1 MTRLTLSIATALIA
15 ASAFFSPAA
24 QACISCEYVPEVLK
38 AGEKKHA
45 RKQQLYVARPAP
57 TPRKRIAKSPP
68 ARKSIE
74 VAKAPAPKKIQ
85 TVKAPA
91 PAPAQPVEAAKA
103 EPAAPEGTAQEPT
116 SKPVS
121 TASLIEAG
129 GAGNTEEPQAADN
142 ATSCK
147 KFFPAVGMTLTV
159 PCE

>member
-1 MTRLTLSIATALIA
+1 MTRLTLSIATAVIA

-57 TPRKRIAKSPP
+57 TPRKRIAKTPP

-85 TVKAPA
+85 TVKALA
-91 PAPAQPVEAAKA
+91 PAPAQPVETAK
-103 EPAAPEGTAQEPT
+103 AAPEGTAHEPT
-116 SKPVS
+116 SKPIS

-129 GAGNTEEPQAADN
+129 GAGKTEEPQATDN